1 MLKIESLKVVARKDK
16 YEFEDGK
23 EVDSAKVTLVINDA
37 PIVLGISKSSKD
49 LARYVLGLDTMEYSK
64 DYVLFEKGGGR

>member
-1 MLKIESLKVVARKDK
+1 MVEIKSIKVMARKDK

-37 PIVLGISKSSKD
+37 PIVLGVAKSSKD
-49 LARYVLGLDTMEYSK
+49 LAKYVLGLDAMEYGV
-64 DYVLFEKGGGR
+64 DYELYPNRQK

>member
-1 MLKIESLKVVARKDK
+1 MVEIKSIKVMARKDK

-37 PIVLGISKSSKD
+37 PIVLGVAKSSKD
-49 LARYVLGLDTMEYSK
+49 LAKYVLGLDAMEYDK
-64 DYVLFEKGGGR
+64 DYELYPNRQK